1 MLTLHQLE
9 VTIEAVTPLALD
21 AYCGSAL
28 RGAFFRA
35 LWGRFCTN
43 REAVT
48 CSACALNTAC
58 PVSTLVA
65 PLRNEAPRG
74 RDVPRPYII
83 TPLYDEKELY
93 APGERCS
100 FCLTLIGSA
109 AKLYPYAVRALLEME
124 HNTLGHPRK
133 ELQGKRGRFLL
144 CTIDA
149 VHPFTQQRISL
160 WQQGATRPE
169 KLQLGISAHD
179 VAMRAE
185 QLPQDALTIQF
196 LSPTRLVSGAQ
207 VLRRPDL
214 STLVQRLAERLEQV
228 QQEYGDGPQD
238 QQHGREW
245 YLSLKEQAARMTLE
259 QDETHWVDVHSYSA
273 RQHQRISIG
282 GIVGKASYH
291 GPLTDLRELLV
302 WGEIL
307 RVGKNIVKG
316 AGFYRIEM

>member
-9 VTIEAVTPLALD
+9 VTVEAVTPLALD

-35 LWGRFCTN
+35 LWGRFCAN

-65 PLRNEAPRG
+65 PLRDEAPRG
-74 RDVPRPYII
+74 RDIPRPYII
-83 TPLYDEKELY
+83 TPLYDEKERY
-93 APGERCS
+93 APGERCT
-100 FCLTLIGSA
+100 FRLTLIGSA
-109 AKLYPYAVRALLEME
+109 AKLYPYVSRALLEME
-124 HNTLGHPRK
+124 RNTLGHPLK

-144 CTIDA
+144 RTIDA

-160 WQQGATRPE
+160 WQQGETRPE
-169 KLQLGISAHD
+169 TLQLGISAHD
-179 VAMRAE
+179 VAMRVE
-185 QLPQDALTIQF
+185 QLPHDALTIQF
-196 LSPTRLVSGAQ
+196 VSPTRLVSGAQ

-214 STLVQRLAERLEQV
+214 ATLVQRLAERLEHV
-228 QQEYGDGPQD
+228 QQEYGDGY
-238 QQHGREW
+238 QQQQYGREW
-245 YLSLKEQAARMTLE
+245 YLSLKEQAARITLE
-259 QDETHWVDVHSYSA
+259 QDDTHWVNVYSYST
-273 RQHQRISIG
+273 RQHQQLSIG
-282 GIVGKASYH
+282 GIVGKASYR
-291 GPLTDLRELLV
+291 GPLANLRELLV

-316 AGFYRIEM
+316 AGFYRIEI